1 MPLLAASCLRSP
13 ACERLYVGAVVYRL
27 PRGSGNESRQSIYRA
42 RVWQSLI
49 IKRWRFTI
57 DMQFPARDTSH
68 PGGYT
73 DGAAVSVVTP
83 SRPGSAL
90 GGFFVVEL
98 LSLLLVLILVLIREV
113 GG

>member
-1 MPLLAASCLRSP
+1 
-13 ACERLYVGAVVYRL
+13 
-27 PRGSGNESRQSIYRA
+27 
-42 RVWQSLI
+42 
-49 IKRWRFTI
+49 
-57 DMQFPARDTSH
+57 MQFPARDTSH

-73 DGAAVSVVTP
+73 DGVAVSVVTP